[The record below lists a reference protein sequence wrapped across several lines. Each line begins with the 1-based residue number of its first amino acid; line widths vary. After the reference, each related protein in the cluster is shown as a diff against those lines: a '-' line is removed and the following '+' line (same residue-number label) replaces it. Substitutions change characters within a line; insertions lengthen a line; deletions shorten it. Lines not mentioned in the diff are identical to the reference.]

1 MKLKRKLIAALAA
14 SVMLTACGAEEKG
27 ETSETQ
33 TAPVQTT
40 ATAIQ
45 TTKAAV
51 KTIKPLSPMKSHA
64 YYQDESFSVTV
75 SLDDLRSSLY
85 YPDAVAEMGINPDM
99 FAVDMTVKVKISR
112 RRNRASTVQS
122 LRSLQAKIRSIC
134 SEQRTKKPMIS
145 SRARQL
151 RSV

>member
-14 SVMLTACGAEEKG
+14 SVMLTACGAEEKV

-51 KTIKPLSPMKSHA
+51 KTIKRTGLA
-64 YYQDESFSVTV
+64 SFM
-75 SLDDLRSSLY
+75 RI
-85 YPDAVAEMGINPDM
+85 INGTII
-99 FAVDMTVKVKISR
+99 FQAR
-112 RRNRASTVQS
+112 R
-122 LRSLQAKIRSIC
+122 
-134 SEQRTKKPMIS
+134 
-145 SRARQL
+145 
-151 RSV
+151 